1 MQYLEI
7 LYYYKIHSF
16 GLMMIYGLQGGE
28 VRRIEGWHCSLRNAL
43 KAWITVRKLPK
54 ETTNQ
59 MNQISEHTQVRR
71 IQCKS
76 GVAPPEFP
84 LSRLRVIA
92 IGMQIPTRAGSV
104 LHEQVGCVFE
114 RQKSSVKFPYIKGE
128 IAPWKVQA
136 SWSWHLEF
144 IFTLDIGRFCR

>member
-1 MQYLEI
+1 
-7 LYYYKIHSF
+7 
-16 GLMMIYGLQGGE
+16 
-28 VRRIEGWHCSLRNAL
+28 
-43 KAWITVRKLPK
+43 
-54 ETTNQ
+54 

-92 IGMQIPTRAGSV
+92 IGMQIPTRAGNV

-128 IAPWKVQA
+128 IAP
-136 SWSWHLEF
+136 
-144 IFTLDIGRFCR
+144 